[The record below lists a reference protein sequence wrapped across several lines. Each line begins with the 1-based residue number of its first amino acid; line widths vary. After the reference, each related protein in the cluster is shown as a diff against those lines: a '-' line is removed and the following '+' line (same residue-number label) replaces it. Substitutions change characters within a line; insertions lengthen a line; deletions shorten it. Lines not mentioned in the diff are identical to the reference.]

1 MELAQ
6 GDRHAAALD
15 ELVSLELHA
24 GAMNWSEVA
33 LLAGIGQA
41 LYGVVYEDDRV
52 ALQRTLVALVVRA
65 ESLGSPSLTALALS
79 LRAVGA
85 GGLGDSD
92 GLLTDAGRAVALVAD
107 ESLPALDRCT
117 VLVICGAAYNS
128 LSLWELA
135 QELYD
140 EAGALAPLCER
151 PVQDAALAVN
161 RILVHIEWAG
171 ALFELDDETE
181 ALLQIGYAAAAVETA
196 SATPRRRHPV
206 AARRPRLRRRAR
218 ARPGCLRP
226 PRRPGR
232 RRGRPAGP
240 GEWAP
245 HAARRR

>member
-52 ALQRTLVALVVRA
+52 GLQRTLVALVVRA

-117 VLVICGAAYNS
+117 VLVICGGGVQ
-128 LSLWELA
+128 LA
-135 QELYD
+135 E
-140 EAGALAPLCER
+140 
-151 PVQDAALAVN
+151 PV
-161 RILVHIEWAG
+161 G
-171 ALFELDDETE
+171 
-181 ALLQIGYAAAAVETA
+181 
-196 SATPRRRHPV
+196 
-206 AARRPRLRRRAR
+206 
-218 ARPGCLRP
+218 ARPG
-226 PRRPGR
+226 
-232 RRGRPAGP
+232 AV
-240 GEWAP
+240 
-245 HAARRR
+245 